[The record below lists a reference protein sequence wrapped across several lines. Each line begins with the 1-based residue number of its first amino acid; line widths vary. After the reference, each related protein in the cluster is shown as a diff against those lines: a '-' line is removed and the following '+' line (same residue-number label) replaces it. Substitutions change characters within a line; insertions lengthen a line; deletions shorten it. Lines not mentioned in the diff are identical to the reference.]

1 MGFDVIIPTYKVA
14 PEFIQQALESVQ
26 KQTLDNWHCWIVDG
40 TPTDYQGYDE
50 FRAVVDSF
58 TTSDKFSYLYC
69 HP

>member
-40 TPTDYQGYDE
+40 TPTDYQG
-50 FRAVVDSF
+50 
-58 TTSDKFSYLYC
+58 L
-69 HP
+69 